1 MRWLALLLLLATHQ
15 VFAAEKLGRGLVAIE
30 CERGVF
36 LSWRLLATD
45 PENVRFRIFRREG
58 DSSWK
63 LITNEPLT
71 ATNSPT
77 RKLNAA
83 KPTATK
89 SEPSSETLR
98 LDEAKKSPSR

>member
-1 MRWLALLLLLATHQ
+1 MRWLALLLLLATNQ

-63 LITNEPLT
+63 LITEYVRKVFLHAWKEAINKPLPR
-71 ATNSPT
+71 PT
-77 RKLNAA
+77 
-83 KPTATK
+83 T
-89 SEPSSETLR
+89 
-98 LDEAKKSPSR
+98 